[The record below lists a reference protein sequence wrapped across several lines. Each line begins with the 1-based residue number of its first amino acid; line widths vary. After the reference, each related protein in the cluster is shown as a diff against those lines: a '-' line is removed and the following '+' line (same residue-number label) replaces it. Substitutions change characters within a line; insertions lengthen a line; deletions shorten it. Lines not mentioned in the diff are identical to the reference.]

1 VTSREPV
8 ARNTKVKGKKEPPEL
23 AKRLAE
29 KQTGENPTMSII
41 LTAASVFPASPTAR
55 CHVNKNKKRK
65 KVTARSTE
73 PIVDKTAAARIANSS
88 PVRSI
93 A

>member
-1 VTSREPV
+1 MTSHEPV

-55 CHVNKNKKRK
+55 CHVNKIKKRK
-65 KVTARSTE
+65 KKSHSQVNGTNRGQ
-73 PIVDKTAAARIANSS
+73 DCGGAN
-88 PVRSI
+88 R
-93 A
+93 